1 MNVLHT
7 STAVLSIAFLTE
19 LSAAFSGSTLVPFQ
33 WRLLTTN
40 VRERGNRVSCLH
52 TLALGAGPGAS
63 ASGKGGTGK
72 QSLASSGS
80 AEKGGGNAASG
91 AKQSAGKGVGE
102 KFNNI
107 GTFAPKKSSG
117 GSGEKFAKE
126 GAATSL
132 PVNIEDQLFAA
143 FGDLSKPLDAYL
155 KPAAEEPPERT
166 NSKGKGGGQKD
177 SDAEEGKRGGV
188 GTAVVEQVEE
198 GIALKNTLRDEKNS
212 DGLALSYKKLLEYE
226 RNGHLKLPN
235 LLKNLGMDASDVYT
249 AFENVFNARRLEA
262 YTQKMRVFGVEEAF
276 LSKLTDPE
284 EARFRHYKYVDR
296 IFRARG

>member
-1 MNVLHT
+1 MKVLHT
-7 STAVLSIAFLTE
+7 STAVLSIALFTE
-19 LSAAFSGSTLVPFQ
+19 LSAAFSSSTVVPFQ

-40 VRERGNRVSCLH
+40 VCERGNRVSCLH
-52 TLALGAGPGAS
+52 TLALGAGPSAS

-72 QSLASSGS
+72 QSLTSSGW

-91 AKQSAGKGVGE
+91 AKQPAGKGIGQKV
-102 KFNNI
+102 NI
-107 GTFAPKKSSG
+107 GTVAPKKSGG

-155 KPAAEEPPERT
+155 KPAAEEPQERT
-166 NSKGKGGGQKD
+166 NSKEKGGGQED
-177 SDAEEGKRGGV
+177 SEAEEGKRGGV

-198 GIALKNTLRDEKNS
+198 GIALKNTLTDEKNS

-235 LLKNLGMDASDVYT
+235 LLKSLGMDASDVYT

-296 IFRARG
+296 IFRTCG